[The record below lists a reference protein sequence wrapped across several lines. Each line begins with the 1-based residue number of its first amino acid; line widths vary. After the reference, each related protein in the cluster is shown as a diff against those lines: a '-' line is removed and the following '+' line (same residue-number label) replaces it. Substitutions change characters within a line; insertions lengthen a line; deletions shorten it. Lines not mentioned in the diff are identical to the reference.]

1 MKEKNGEKVVEK
13 IVILCDNS
21 IESILTAIY
30 DGFVIKNERFAGRK
44 KNLPEY
50 QDNIEI
56 RPLENYEYEMFAEY
70 LTVKADEEKAEKTVY
85 AIRKKLGDKVW
96 HITLRAICHFDSHRG
111 TQIFHFLVRGFH
123 IGSKVMDMLYD
134 TYVMSVMELSRKTA
148 NEAHYFVQF
157 IRFEETDS
165 ILYSKIEPKCN
176 VLPLI
181 AEHFS
186 GRFPNENFVIYDAVR
201 KLSVVHKKYE
211 KYFFVRDSEIALSEK
226 NTIKNGLAEKSDS
239 YEMLWKTY
247 FHSIGIEER
256 ENRKCQRNML
266 PLWYRKNMIEFSEEN
281 S

>member
-134 TYVMSVMELSRKTA
+134 TYVMSVMEL
-148 NEAHYFVQF
+148 
-157 IRFEETDS
+157 
-165 ILYSKIEPKCN
+165 LYSKIEPKCN

-211 KYFFVRDSEIALSEK
+211 KYFFVRDSEIALSER
-226 NTIKNGLAEKSDS
+226 NTIKNGLAEKSDN